1 MINHLE
7 ESAATSGMPHARRS
21 KPGISGLETFTML
34 SLKSVAGK
42 LSEAA
47 MRWLGGVHEQAA
59 AADLVVGLLP
69 WADRLRDI
77 MPFQIH

>member
-1 MINHLE
+1 
-7 ESAATSGMPHARRS
+7 
-21 KPGISGLETFTML
+21 ML

-47 MRWLGGVHEQAA
+47 MLWLGGVHEQAA

-77 MPFQIH
+77 MPFLIH